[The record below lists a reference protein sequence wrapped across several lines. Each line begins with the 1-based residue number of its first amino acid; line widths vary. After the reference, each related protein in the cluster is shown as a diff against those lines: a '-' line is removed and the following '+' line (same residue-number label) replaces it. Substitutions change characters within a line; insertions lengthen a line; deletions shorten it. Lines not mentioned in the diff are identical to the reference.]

1 MLRADGTPTYMLSVV
16 VDDHDM
22 GVSHAIRGDDHL
34 TNAFRQTQISN
45 ALGWD
50 APVYAHIPLIHGP
63 DGAKLSKRHGALS
76 VDAYRDMGYLPEAVL
91 NYLCRLGW
99 SHGDDEIFSMEQ
111 ATAWFDIIDVNKG
124 ATRFD
129 YDKLSSLNAKYID
142 ESSNDRLIALALP
155 GIEAALGKPLSDT
168 VRQRLVNGMDSLKSR
183 ADTIPQLVDLSM
195 FYCLDRP
202 LAYTDKAAKM
212 LDDDAKARLADIR
225 APLAELDTWD
235 QESVESTVKAHAEA
249 YNLKLGM
256 IAQPLRAALTGS
268 NVSPGIF
275 EVAAV
280 LGKNEALGRIEDAVA
295 PR

>member
-155 GIEAALGKPLSDT
+155 GIEAALGKPVSDT

>member
-1 MLRADGTPTYMLSVV
+1 
-16 VDDHDM
+16 
-22 GVSHAIRGDDHL
+22 
-34 TNAFRQTQISN
+34 
-45 ALGWD
+45 
-50 APVYAHIPLIHGP
+50 
-63 DGAKLSKRHGALS
+63 
-76 VDAYRDMGYLPEAVL
+76 MGYLPEAVL

-155 GIEAALGKPLSDT
+155 GIEAALGKPVSDT

-235 QESVESTVKAHAEA
+235 QESVESTVKEHAEA